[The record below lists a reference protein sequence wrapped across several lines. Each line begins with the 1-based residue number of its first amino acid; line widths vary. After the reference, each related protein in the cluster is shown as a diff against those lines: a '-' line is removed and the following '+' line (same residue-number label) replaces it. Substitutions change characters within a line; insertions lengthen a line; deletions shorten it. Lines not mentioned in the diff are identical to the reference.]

1 MIATN
6 KGFIPDAIKFVYS
19 KQDVA
24 TGTWFG
30 SMSTTADI
38 MIAMQEAALGYKDMQ
53 HMSVST
59 AQLFLY
65 PSYNTIIL
73 IPIEQHNYS
82 YIYIVQHNYSYTH
95 LTTQLFLYPS
105 YNTITLIPIEQ
116 PNCSCIPIEQPNYSY
131 IPILQHN
138 YSYCKANP

>member
-1 MIATN
+1 MKATN
-6 KGFIPDAIKFVYS
+6 TGFIPDAIKFVYS

-73 IPIEQHNYS
+73 IPIL
-82 YIYIVQHNYSYTH
+82 QHNYSYTH
-95 LTTQLFLYPS
+95 RTTQLFLY
-105 YNTITLIPIEQ
+105 T
-116 PNCSCIPIEQPNYSY
+116 
-131 IPILQHN
+131 H
-138 YSYCKANP
+138 